1 MTKITQVE
9 IVKEYFVGNP
19 KRNIAHPEVVDWVTA
34 EYTKRTGKVF
44 RDPDRAIRKLS
55 QEGFLKKIAKGI
67 YHYDP
72 DFILN
77 PVLEDFTT
85 KQKQKFFRRDGYRC
99 VMCGRGLNEGH
110 ELHADHIK
118 AKDKCGK
125 AEVENGQTLCS
136 IHNFRKKNYG
146 QTESGKKM
154 FITLY
159 KTVQRIGDEKTIAFT
174 EKVLSAYEEFDV
186 NGHIEWKK

>member
-1 MTKITQVE
+1 MAKITQIE
-9 IVKEYFVGNP
+9 ILKEYFVGNP

-34 EYTKRTGKVF
+34 EYKKRTGKVF
-44 RDPDRAIRKLS
+44 RDPDRTIRKLA

-72 DFILN
+72 DFVRN
-77 PVLEDFTT
+77 PKLRGFTT
-85 KQKQKFFRRDGYRC
+85 KQKQEIFKRDGYRC
-99 VMCGRGLNEGH
+99 VMCGRGPNEGY

-118 AKDKCGK
+118 AKDKGGK

-136 IHNFRKKNYG
+136 VHNFRKRNYG

-154 FITLY
+154 FIALY
-159 KTVQRIGDEKTIAFT
+159 KTAKKIRDEETLAFT
-174 EKVLSAYEEFDV
+174 ERVLSAYEEFGV

>member
-1 MTKITQVE
+1 MAKITQIG

-19 KRNIAHPEVVDWVTA
+19 KRNIVHPEVVDWASA
-34 EYTKRTGKVF
+34 EYKKRTGKVF
-44 RDPDRAIRKLS
+44 RDPDRVIRKLA

-72 DFILN
+72 DFVRN
-77 PVLEDFTT
+77 PKLRDFTT
-85 KQKQKFFRRDGYRC
+85 NQKREIFKRDGYRC
-99 VMCGRGLNEGH
+99 VMCGRGPNEGY

-118 AKDKCGK
+118 AKDKGGK
-125 AEVENGQTLCS
+125 AKVENGQTLCS

-154 FITLY
+154 FIALY
-159 KTVQRIGDEKTIAFT
+159 ETAKQIGDEETLVFT
-174 EKVLSAYEEFDV
+174 ERVSSAYEEFSV